1 VLLTDDV
8 AEHIPGCNMAFRVSM
23 LRSIG
28 GFDEQYRVAGDDV
41 DVCWRL
47 QDAGEAIGFNA
58 AAVVWHQRRNTVRGY
73 WKQQKGYG
81 RAEALL
87 EAKWPDRYNHGGHV
101 SWRGRIYDQE
111 SVRRASRSG
120 VVYHGRWNTAPF
132 QSLYERGST
141 SLLGHLVSLPETW
154 LLVCGLLVLGG
165 LGFAWRPLFVAWAA
179 AAAMVGAIGMGA
191 ASAVRRAR
199 FPTPHLAR
207 RDRRRRRLVAW
218 WLYMIQPVARL
229 WGRIRFGIGPWRRA
243 PRRHAIPRQT
253 ERTRWY
259 EHGLDEHA
267 WLVDIEHRARQEGAS
282 IGHGGDYDR
291 YDLEARVKG
300 IGVARLL
307 LLAEEQGGGAQYV
320 RVRVWPRCSRAALA
334 GAGLVAA
341 GAVGA
346 LLAGSVVAG
355 VVLGVVALVGVA
367 VPLSLAGSAEAAL
380 LHGADAA
387 MAEHA
392 RP

>member
-1 VLLTDDV
+1 MVADSVAIAPGGPNHVLLTDDV

-165 LGFAWRPLFVAWAA
+165 LGFAWRPLFVA
-179 AAAMVGAIGMGA
+179 G
-191 ASAVRRAR
+191 
-199 FPTPHLAR
+199 P
-207 RDRRRRRLVAW
+207 RRRPWSERSAWAPHPQYDVRASRRPTLHDAIDVDVVW
-218 WLYMIQPVARL
+218 WP
-229 WGRIRFGIGPWRRA
+229 
-243 PRRHAIPRQT
+243 
-253 ERTRWY
+253 
-259 EHGLDEHA
+259 
-267 WLVDIEHRARQEGAS
+267 
-282 IGHGGDYDR
+282 GG
-291 YDLEARVKG
+291 
-300 IGVARLL
+300 
-307 LLAEEQGGGAQYV
+307 
-320 RVRVWPRCSRAALA
+320 ST
-334 GAGLVAA
+334 
-341 GAVGA
+341 
-346 LLAGSVVAG
+346 
-355 VVLGVVALVGVA
+355 
-367 VPLSLAGSAEAAL
+367 
-380 LHGADAA
+380 
-387 MAEHA
+387 
-392 RP
+392 